1 LFVTAG
7 NFGGSITG
15 SLTLEVPFGALT
27 LTSINN
33 TYTGGTTIDAD
44 GTLRLGDGGTT
55 GSVSGNITDNGT
67 LLFRHSGTFL
77 EAGAISG
84 SGNVVQSGPG
94 TTVLTASNT
103 YSGGTFLA
111 GGTLEAPD
119 TRGDRQ
125 RRGDLP
131 RRRTGNAADRRHD
144 DAGEYDPQLRS
155 RRHDRSRQYRGRCLE
170 LRGLRADPAA
180 WRLYRSDA

>member
-1 LFVTAG
+1 M
-7 NFGGSITG
+7 
-15 SLTLEVPFGALT
+15 TLEVPFGALT

-111 GGTLEAPD
+111 GGTLEAQIPGAIGSGAVTFLAGAPETLRIAARRCRGIRSSTSQPA
-119 TRGDRQ
+119 TRSISPISRPMPGA
-125 RRGDLP
+125 
-131 RRRTGNAADRRHD
+131 TGA
-144 DAGEYDPQLRS
+144 S
-155 RRHDRSRQYRGRCLE
+155 S
-170 LRGLRADPAA
+170 
-180 WRLYRSDA
+180 